1 MHLIKASESHPDS
14 IIHRHPL
21 VVRRSH
27 PHERVSNFNFAIA
40 WLERDKKSLIAVI
53 ARNYRAKVID
63 VFHEIGKQAS
73 RSSPLSGEALR
84 ILKSLI

>member
-1 MHLIKASESHPDS
+1 MVY

-73 RSSPLSGEALR
+73 RSSPLSDAR
-84 ILKSLI
+84 KSVFWEIKACIV